1 MKNTII
7 LGLSL
12 IAATLL
18 MSGCERDHGRPD
30 SNDSKDYRMEI
41 RQHDTD
47 NEHHDDGDSKTILKV
62 GDKDHD

>member
-12 IAATLL
+12 LAATLL
-18 MSGCERDHGRPD
+18 MSGCERDHDRPD

-41 RQHDTD
+41 KHSD
-47 NEHHDDGDSKTILKV
+47 NQEHHDGDSTTVLKV